1 MPSISLEILWL
12 RVVDRVRTAIEEYE
26 GYISIPRF
34 TGEDLVY

>member
-1 MPSISLEILWL
+1 MWVTSHAFSWL
-12 RVVDRVRTAIEEYE
+12 RVVERVRTAVEEYE